1 MKNFSKQILLGLAA
15 LIAVAYLGLQ
25 LSLNVG
31 TLIDVD
37 YATYVTTES
46 RITTNAYFFRDETVL
61 TSQYRGTNTY
71 FYGDGEKV
79 ALGADVV
86 AVYASSSDASLQA
99 RINDLNRKIKTLE
112 MSSVT
117 KTYSTSDI
125 TRMDETISNSVLDII
140 TAVDSGSIYD
150 ASLGETE
157 LLIALN
163 RRRSVLT
170 AAAGFDMQ
178 IDRCKAEKAQLEAQ
192 LTGSSSVQKAPLAGV
207 FYSSVDGYERIFTKK
222 LVENMTMEDYYKLSS
237 ATPDSSLLGSATGKL
252 VVSSKWYIVVCMDKR
267 EAAKLTEG
275 KKSSYKYN
283 VSFPYSGGR
292 SVGMVLERKVSQT
305 DYDTVALIFS
315 SGEPTDGF
323 NFTRSQPVSITENTY
338 SGLRIP
344 VKALRVVDGVKGV
357 YALDGNV
364 VVFKT
369 ALPLYEENG
378 YYICALPDEKKIDAR
393 FAEKLSLHDV
403 VITTGKG
410 IEVGKIVS

>member
-1 MKNFSKQILLGLAA
+1 MKNFSKQILAGLGAI
-15 LIAVAYLGLQ
+15 IAIAYLGLQ

-37 YATYVTTES
+37 YATYVTTS
-46 RITTNAYFFRDETVL
+46 AQITTDAYFFRDETVL
-61 TSQYRGTNTY
+61 TSQYKGTNTY
-71 FYGDGEKV
+71 FYSDGEKV
-79 ALGADVV
+79 PLGANVV

-99 RINDLNRKIKTLE
+99 RINTLNKKIKTLE

-125 TRMDETISNSVLDII
+125 TRMDDSISTSVLDIV
-140 TAVDSGSIYD
+140 TAIDSGSIYD
-150 ASLGETE
+150 AALGETE
-157 LLIALN
+157 LLIMLN

-178 IDRCKAEKAQLEAQ
+178 IERCKTEKAQLEAQ
-192 LTGSSSVQKAPLAGV
+192 LTGGSSIQKAPESGV
-207 FYSSVDGYERIFTKK
+207 FYSTVDGYERIFTKK
-222 LVENMTMEDYYKLSS
+222 LAETMTMEDYYALSS
-237 ATPDSSLLGSATGKL
+237 ASPDSSLLGSATGKL
-252 VVSSKWYIVVCMDKR
+252 VVSSKWYIAVCMGKR
-267 EAAKLTEG
+267 EAAKLTED
-275 KKSSYKYN
+275 KKSSYQYS

-292 SVGMVLERKVSQT
+292 TVSMKLERKVSQT
-305 DYDTVALIFS
+305 NYDTTVLIFS

-344 VKALRVVDGVKGV
+344 VKALRIVDGVKGV

-369 ALPLYEENG
+369 AEPLYEENG
-378 YYICALPDEKKIDAR
+378 YYICELPDKNKIDAR
-393 FAEKLSLHDV
+393 FASKLSLHDV
-403 VITTGKG
+403 VITTSKG